1 MKWMPF
7 RSPPTAHVAPLT
19 SADRAGEL
27 AALHATAF
35 ARPWEADEF
44 ERMLCERGHVAHA
57 LMLGTVIGG
66 FVLSRQ
72 VLDEAEILTVVLGPA
87 SRGAGL
93 SRQLLRAHLVALEDL
108 ACAGSIWRSTTA
120 TSRRS
125 PSTAA
130 SASPRPAAGRATMPG
145 PTAGAP
151 TRS

>member
-44 ERMLCERGHVAHA
+44 ERMLCERGHIAHA

-72 VLDEAEILTVVLGPA
+72 VLDEAEILTIVLVRPPAARPEPPAPPRAPRRPGGCRRAPGP
-87 SRGAGL
+87 SRG
-93 SRQLLRAHLVALEDL
+93 R
-108 ACAGSIWRSTTA
+108 
-120 TSRRS
+120 
-125 PSTAA
+125 
-130 SASPRPAAGRATMPG
+130 
-145 PTAGAP
+145 
-151 TRS
+151 